1 MFTLLSQ
8 TFIYRINSRRSN
20 LILWLQAESCH
31 VSVVAVV
38 ALQPLARLQV
48 QVPDLHIPGTCR
60 KPVKQVSNRF
70 GSGLKMFFQHYWLL
84 NVSNRKIQM
93 TTGMRHSSKPL
104 QPQWLYM
111 SSQTNVM

>member
-20 LILWLQAESCH
+20 LVFWLQAESGD

-70 GSGLKMFFQHYWLL
+70 GSGLKMFSEHCRLF

-93 TTGMRHSSKPL
+93 ATGIEP
-104 QPQWLYM
+104 
-111 SSQTNVM
+111 

>member
-8 TFIYRINSRRSN
+8 TFIYRINSRNSN
-20 LILWLQAESCH
+20 LVFWLQAESGD

-60 KPVKQVSNRF
+60 KPVKQVSNWF
-70 GSGLKMFFQHYWLL
+70 GSGLKMFFQHYLL
-84 NVSNRKIQM
+84 FIVSNRKIQM
-93 TTGMRHSSKPL
+93 ATRIEP
-104 QPQWLYM
+104 
-111 SSQTNVM
+111 